1 MKVIGV
7 EVRFGYSNIPFPKR
21 EAKLI
26 PLEIVI
32 PAVDEQRYNEAV
44 GEVTFH
50 TTHGDVTVQTRLPGT
65 LQEPG
70 QPTVRTMQEA
80 QAFLDRQI
88 EAGV

>member
-7 EVRFGYSNIPFPKR
+7 EVRFGYTNIPMQKR

-26 PLEIVI
+26 PCEVVI
-32 PAVDEQRYNEAV
+32 PAIAEQRYCYAA

-50 TTHGDVTVQTRLPGT
+50 TTHGDVTIQAQLPGT

-70 QPTVRTMQEA
+70 CPTVNTMQDA

>member
-7 EVRFGYSNIPFPKR
+7 EVRFGYNNLPIQKR

-26 PLEIVI
+26 PCEVII
-32 PAVDEQRYNEAV
+32 PAVAEQRYCQPV

-50 TTHGDVTVQTRLPGT
+50 TTHGDVTVQAQLPGNPM
-65 LQEPG
+65 EPG
-70 QPTVRTMQEA
+70 SPTVQTAQDA

>member
-7 EVRFGYSNIPFPKR
+7 ELRFGYTTVPIQKR

-26 PLEIVI
+26 PCEVVI
-32 PAVDEQRYNEAV
+32 PAVAEQRYSQAV

-50 TTHGDVTVQTRLPGT
+50 TTHGDVTVQAVLPGN
-65 LQEPG
+65 LMEPG
-70 QPTVRTMQEA
+70 CPMVNTAQDA

>member
-7 EVRFGYSNIPFPKR
+7 EVRFGYTNLPIQKR

-32 PAVDEQRYNEAV
+32 PAVAEQRYCEAA

-50 TTHGDVTVQTRLPGT
+50 TTDGDVTIQTRLPGDLT
-65 LQEPG
+65 RPG
-70 QPTVRTMQEA
+70 QPTVQTAGEA

-88 EAGV
+88 EAGL